1 MKAFNKISLK
11 IAISLFALSGL
22 FFFISI
28 VTNIAWYGT
37 NAVYQNSFQDDLDS
51 GLRQFSENFSHMEL
65 SRHGLIFADNKKDT
79 IKYADKTYFVSPGNI
94 RNLIINADN
103 TDIYFIESYTDN
115 VVVTFTGIL
124 GYKMNNKGESTFIEP
139 EEFDVTVLGEKPS
152 ITIELPL
159 KWQFDTL
166 KVTSYSGNI
175 DAETLIADSIFLT
188 VNQGNVS
195 ISEALVSGS
204 ETHIE
209 AENGHCY
216 VNCIDTE
223 KLWLF
228 SRYAKVDAG
237 LTDSLTK
244 ATVISNFSRLNL
256 LAGKNIVSSAFDVNS
271 NLSDIRIT
279 YE

>member
-51 GLRQFSENFSHMEL
+51 GLRQFSDNFRHMEL
-65 SRHGLIFADNKKDT
+65 TRHGIIFADYKQKA
-79 IKYADKTYFVSPGNI
+79 IKYADKTYFVNPGNI
-94 RNLIINADN
+94 RNLVINADN

-115 VVVTFTGIL
+115 VVVTFTGNL
-124 GYKMNNKGESTFIEP
+124 GYKLSSKDNSTFIEP
-139 EEFDVTVLGEKPS
+139 EEFDVTVLGERPS
-152 ITIELPL
+152 ITVEFPL
-159 KWQFDTL
+159 KWQFDKL
-166 KVTSYSGNI
+166 KVTAYSGNI
-175 DAETLIADSIFLT
+175 YAETLISENVFLNT
-188 VNQGNVS
+188 YHGNIS

-244 ATVISNFSRLNL
+244 ATVFSNFSRLNL